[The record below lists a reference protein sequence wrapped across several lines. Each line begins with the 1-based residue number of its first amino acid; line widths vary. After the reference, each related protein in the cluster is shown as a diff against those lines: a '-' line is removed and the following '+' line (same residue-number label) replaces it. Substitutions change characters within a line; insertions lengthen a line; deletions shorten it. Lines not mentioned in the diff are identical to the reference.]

1 MPPPIVPPF
10 GFPHLPASWYIG
22 HMQRALRE
30 IQSMVRS
37 HELDLIIETRD
48 ARMPLSSIN
57 PVFERLL
64 EQQAGGAFGTAA
76 AGIGKTKRL
85 IVYNKADLAQECFQE
100 PLRKA
105 LWKHGQQEVIFA
117 ESRSDSE
124 VKRVLR
130 TAIRLANRPLEGP
143 EDRITMLVAGMPNVG
158 KSSMLN
164 ALRRVGVRK
173 GKAASTSSE
182 PGHTRRLSTIIKIA
196 TSPPVY
202 IHDTPGIMVPFLGRG
217 FAGQETAL
225 KLALTGGIKESLFEG
240 DIVAEYLLWR
250 LRVRAEMRDD
260 GWTDGELLQRLA
272 LPADTPL
279 DPPSAFFEALAHR
292 LSAMKR
298 GGHPDVDFAGRWLV
312 QAFREGKL
320 GRWTMDG
327 LGRGGEAIDDSV
339 LRERVVELG
348 GKEQPARAKEM
359 VEEMRERRE
368 RRVGYL
374 SRDKETGE
382 AEPMAGSPS
391 PAAATAVDDAPASP
405 PPTST
410 PPAASEPA
418 AGPASSVSEFLASVS
433 SSSTSPSVPCAPSS
447 PPTPLDA
454 PVLTAVSTHLAYLR
468 AQSSSLDL
476 QSSHQ
481 AKKSRKADQAKMRDM
496 KRKMHAVAKVGSVK
510 GAGKPGGGGPGGG
523 GMGGKGGKP
532 GWIRGMRGPAGKGLS
547 SARRRNY
554 RR

>member
-217 FAGQETAL
+217 IAGQETAL

-279 DPPSAFFEALAHR
+279 YPPSAFFEALAHR

-348 GKEQPARAKEM
+348 GNEQPAGAREM

-382 AEPMAGSPS
+382 AEPMEGSPS
-391 PAAATAVDDAPASP
+391 PPAATPSSAPASP
-405 PPTST
+405 QPTSA

-418 AGPASSVSEFLASVS
+418 AAPASSVSEFLASVS
-433 SSSTSPSVPCAPSS
+433 SSSTSPSAPCVPSS

-454 PVLTAVSTHLAYLR
+454 PVRTAVSTHLAYLR

-523 GMGGKGGKP
+523 GMGGRGGKP